1 MLAPLKMYMLLM
13 GGGGEGNHDP
23 YQSNASSTQRR
34 QFPALFLVNF
44 KRDGIDSITLF
55 CGLAKDREVSSSVHR
70 AKIRLTLNVA
80 RRPDSRMQTVGRK

>member
-1 MLAPLKMYMLLM
+1 MTQLL
-13 GGGGEGNHDP
+13 GALLLFHR
-23 YQSNASSTQRR
+23 TQV